1 MTTSVVALRRE
12 PGAWVIATLV
22 GLAMGLLVAR
32 TPLVALA
39 SIAAIVGI
47 VIIVTR
53 AELALLVMI
62 AALPWENKLD
72 FPSETFSAVKGI
84 GALVMLAYVLRLL
97 GNRRTQLRL
106 SPMHAI
112 VACFGTWILLSL
124 TLSPEPL
131 EGTEKT
137 ARWILLLAFF
147 FLVTQLITDRRQIR
161 SALRWFTG
169 SAAAAAAYGLWLFV
183 VQHYTRVSGPLLDAN
198 DFGYQLA
205 CALPINAYLIS
216 ADRGRRPIWMG
227 CFVLIALATLGT
239 LSRGALVGIGAL
251 IVWGMCTRRIPLWVL
266 ASGLATTLAVL
277 ALALTVWSPL
287 IDLAI
292 HEKTHIAQRNTESRE
307 VFWSAAL
314 KLTERR
320 PLTGVGPGRYPHE
333 AQPLV
338 QNNSPIALK
347 EPETHNTY
355 LEILAE
361 NGAPALLLFVAY
373 LIAAWLALRR
383 VQQRAKRNGDLDERR
398 LATALQGALVIA
410 MVSAIFLS
418 AELTS
423 PFWLFGA
430 LAMVLLHSG
439 SLEHGPQ
446 PNTVTSM
453 GIAKQ
458 RSSLPAASV

>member
-1 MTTSVVALRRE
+1 MTTGMVALRRE
-12 PGAWVIATLV
+12 PGTAWIGAALV
-22 GLAMGLLVAR
+22 GLAMGLLVAW
-32 TPLVALA
+32 TPLVAVA
-39 SIAAIVGI
+39 AIAAIVGI
-47 VIIVTR
+47 LVIVTR

-97 GNRRTQLRL
+97 GNRQTKLQL
-106 SPMHAI
+106 SPVHAI

-124 TLSPEPL
+124 TVSPEPL
-131 EGTEKT
+131 EGTQKT

-183 VQHYTRVSGPLLDAN
+183 VQHYTRVSGPLLDPN

-205 CALPINAYLIS
+205 CALPINAYLIG
-216 ADRGRRPIWMG
+216 ADRGRRPLWMV
-227 CFVLIALATLGT
+227 CFVLISLATLGT

-251 IVWGMCTRRIPLWVL
+251 IVWGVCTRRIPLWAV

-361 NGAPALLLFVAY
+361 NGAPALLLFAAY
-373 LIAAWLALRR
+373 LIAAWLSLRS
-383 VQQRAKRNGDLDERR
+383 VQQRAKRDDDRDEQR
-398 LATALQGALVIA
+398 LATALQGALLIA

-423 PFWLFGA
+423 PFWLLGG
-430 LAMVLLHSG
+430 LAVVLLRSG
-439 SLEHGPQ
+439 SLEHASRPETG
-446 PNTVTSM
+446 M
-453 GIAKQ
+453 ALAKQ
-458 RSSLPAASV
+458 RSHLPAASV

>member
-1 MTTSVVALRRE
+1 MASLAARRQE
-12 PGAWVIATLV
+12 PGVWGGAALI
-22 GLAMGLLVAR
+22 GLAMGLLVAW
-32 TPLVALA
+32 TPLAAVAL
-39 SIAAIVGI
+39 IAAIVAI
-47 VIIVTR
+47 VIVVTR

-97 GNRRTQLRL
+97 GNTRTKIHL
-106 SPMHAI
+106 SPAHAI

-124 TLSPEPL
+124 TVSPEPL
-131 EGTEKT
+131 EGTQKT

-147 FLVTQLITDRRQIR
+147 FLVTQLVNDRSQIR

-183 VQHYTRVSGPLLDAN
+183 VQHYTRVTGPLLDPN

-205 CALPINAYLIS
+205 CALPINAYLIGV
-216 ADRGRRPIWMG
+216 DRGRRPIWMV
-227 CFVLIALATLGT
+227 CFVLIALATFGT

-251 IVWGMCTRRIPLWVL
+251 IVWGVFTRRIPLWAV
-266 ASGLATTLAVL
+266 ASGLAATLAVL

-287 IDLAI
+287 INLAI
-292 HEKTHIAQRNTESRE
+292 HEKTHVAQRNTESRE

-314 KLTERR
+314 QLAARR
-320 PLTGVGPGRYPHE
+320 PVTGVGPGRYPHE
-333 AQPLV
+333 AQPLI
-338 QNNSPIALK
+338 QNSSPIVLK

-361 NGAPALLLFVAY
+361 NGAPALLLFAAY
-373 LIAAWLALRR
+373 LIASWLALRR
-383 VQQRAKRNGDLDERR
+383 VQQRARRDGDRDERR
-398 LATALQGALVIA
+398 LATALQGALLIA

-418 AELTS
+418 AELTA
-423 PFWLFGA
+423 PFWLLGA
-430 LAMVLLHSG
+430 LAVVLLRSG
-439 SLEHGPQ
+439 SVERASPSD
-446 PNTVTSM
+446 T
-453 GIAKQ
+453 GIIISTQ
-458 RSSLPAASV
+458 RSPLPVAPV